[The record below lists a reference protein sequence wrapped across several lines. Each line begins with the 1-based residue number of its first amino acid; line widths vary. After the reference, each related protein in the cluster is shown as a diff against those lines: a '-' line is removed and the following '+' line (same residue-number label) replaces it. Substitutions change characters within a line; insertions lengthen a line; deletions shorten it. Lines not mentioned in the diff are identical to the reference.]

1 MAWQYR
7 RRKKVAPGVYLNI
20 GKHGYSTTIKGMK
33 GLSVTMGDHGTY
45 LNTSI
50 PGTGLYNRQRLDSAK
65 PAAINKKS
73 SGEKSS
79 FVDQLGC
86 IVPVVVLWTMIAFLS
101 FHMDGWLAI
110 ILSVVCSIA
119 TFICW
124 AYFSSR
130 HEKKSTEFSYKSEIK
145 SVEAILAQEKS
156 AIKASILR
164 SYLSCL
170 RLSCQIDEEDEIIEA
185 LKQKCNSKFK
195 KLIDDHQQKINKL
208 IKERDIAR
216 FDAMNGV
223 SEWKMKRYGML
234 AESIVDIAPKQ
245 WYKDIEHEIFIGY
258 GVFDYIKCKD
268 GVPVIDIPSEEIKV
282 FLYPAFWIVSKSNTD
297 FQLIPH
303 EDVSITFAK
312 AKLDWMEAQK
322 IPNELNRMYL
332 TYLHTTKD
340 GKKDHRYS
348 NNPLIARAEVGLLN
362 IDFLESP
369 ILLSYSD
376 KPLFVSCYEIYVR
389 EGGSVLYN
397 VDNESNKVQ
406 IDNRFNDDYLINLE
420 KTTDEI
426 FRIYTDCL
434 KSSDFNDVLSQSP
447 RIKILGSD
455 GKPKNIKET
464 IQALFL
470 TDLIKC
476 FVDLGNSI
484 NVRKNEAWGITY
496 FYAKIYG
503 YNIDIRNMITV
514 SHNISD
520 SFEDVIRQL
529 SVIKYNGFMIADI
542 LGECDKEKRLS
553 YLVGLY
559 RFSSITAKA
568 DGVIDEKEQ
577 SLLAKI
583 LSMKE
588 SVEDDFAL
596 KKSYNAE
603 LPKVANTK
611 STQSQLDD
619 MVGLTFVKQEVYK
632 LSNFIKIQN
641 QRKQQGLQVPSISYH
656 CVFTGNPGTGKT
668 TVARILATI
677 YKELGV
683 CEKGHLV
690 ETDRAGLVAEYVGQ
704 TAAKTNKIIDS
715 ALDGVLFIDEAYSLI
730 SGGQQDYGKEAIDT
744 LLKRMEDDRDR
755 LVVIIAGYKDEM
767 KNLIDSNPGLQSR
780 FNRYIEFADYNDEE
794 LLMIFEKL
802 AIKYDYNLA
811 PEARLKLK
819 NDFGKATLNKDK
831 RFGNGRFVRNI
842 FEKTLENQANRLSA
856 QQNITADMLK
866 EIDAADIADF

>member
-33 GLSVTMGDHGTY
+33 GLSVTMGDRGTY

-50 PGTGLYNRQRLDSAK
+50 PGTGFYKRQRLDSTK
-65 PAAINKKS
+65 PAAKNKKT
-73 SGEKSS
+73 SGDKSS

-110 ILSVVCSIA
+110 LLSVVCSIA
-119 TFICW
+119 SFICW
-124 AYFSSR
+124 DYFSSR

-156 AIKASILR
+156 AVKASILC

-170 RLSCQIDEEDEIIEA
+170 RLSCQIDEEDELIEA
-185 LKQKCNSKFK
+185 LKQKGNSKFK
-195 KLIDDHQQKINKL
+195 KLIDEHQQKINKL
-208 IKERDIAR
+208 IEERDSAR

-223 SEWKMKRYGML
+223 SEWKMKRYRML
-234 AESIVDIAPKQ
+234 AESVVDIAPKQ
-245 WYKDIEHEIFIGY
+245 WYKDIEHEISIGY

-268 GVPVIDIPSEEIKV
+268 GVPVIDIPSEDIKI

-303 EDVSITFAK
+303 EDVSVTFAK
-312 AKLDWMEAQK
+312 AKLDWIEAQK
-322 IPNELNRMYL
+322 IPNELNWTYL

-348 NNPLIARAEVGLLN
+348 NNPLMAKAEVGLLN

-376 KPLFVSCYEIYVR
+376 NPLFVSCYDIYVR
-389 EGGSVLYN
+389 EGESVSYN
-397 VDNESNKVQ
+397 TDNELNKGQ
-406 IDNRFNDDYLINLE
+406 IDNGSNDDYLIDLE
-420 KTTDEI
+420 KATDEI

-434 KSSDFNDVLSQSP
+434 KNNAFNDVLSQSP
-447 RIKILGSD
+447 RIRILGSD
-455 GKPKNIKET
+455 GKSKNRKET

-484 NVRKNEAWGITY
+484 NVRKKEALGITY

-529 SVIKYNGFMIADI
+529 SVIKYNGFIIADM

-568 DGVIDEKEQ
+568 DDVIDEKEQ

-588 SVEDDFAL
+588 SVEGDSGL
-596 KKSYNAE
+596 KKSDNAE
-603 LPKVANTK
+603 QPIVANTK
-611 STQSQLDD
+611 TSQSQLDD
-619 MVGLTFVKQEVYK
+619 MVGLTFVKQEVHK
-632 LSNFIKIQN
+632 LANFIKIQN

-683 CEKGHLV
+683 CKKGHLV

-704 TAAKTNKIIDS
+704 TAVKTNKIIDS
-715 ALDGVLFIDEAYSLI
+715 ALDGVLFIDEAYSLV

-780 FNRYIEFADYNDEE
+780 FNRYIEFADYNEEE

-802 AIKYDYNLA
+802 AIKYDYNLTPA
-811 PEARLKLK
+811 ARQKLK
-819 NDFGKATLNKDK
+819 DVFGKATLNKDK
-831 RFGNGRFVRNI
+831 RFGNGRFVRNV

-866 EIDAADIADF
+866 VIDAMDISD